1 MQAGEAQAGA
11 FVETAHEVQALDG
24 GAGRALAEV
33 VDGRQG
39 HDTPAISVGLEA
51 PACGPEWAENIC
63 LALARHAD
71 EYVRGNALLGLAHLA
86 RTCRTVSSRQ
96 AVVEA
101 VTAGLCDHSRYVRG
115 HALDAADD
123 LQLFAGIVLPR

>member
-1 MQAGEAQAGA
+1 MNP
-11 FVETAHEVQALDG
+11 L
-24 GAGRALAEV
+24 
-33 VDGRQG
+33 VDGWTRADAEAVLDRG
-39 HDTPAISVGLEA
+39 DAREIRYVPVSVGLEA

-86 RTCRTVSSRQ
+86 RTCRAVSSRQ

-101 VTAGLCDHSRYVRG
+101 VTAGLCDQSRYVRG

-123 LQLFAGIVLPR
+123 LQIFAGIVLPR